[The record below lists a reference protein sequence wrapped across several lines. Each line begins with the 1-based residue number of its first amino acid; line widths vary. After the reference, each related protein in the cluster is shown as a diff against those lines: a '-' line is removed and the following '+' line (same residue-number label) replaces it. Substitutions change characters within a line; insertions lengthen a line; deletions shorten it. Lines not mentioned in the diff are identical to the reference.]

1 MNPTTLT
8 LSRLSRYKEYGPIFL
23 RLLVG
28 VRLIYGTQD
37 NVFSGARM
45 EEFIHFLGQF
55 GFPFPEVCAWLS
67 VYAQFIGGILI
78 LLGAFIRPAALVM
91 ILNFLVAIFMVHL
104 PAGDDFLN
112 TYQALTMLFIS
123 SYFLLSGAGK
133 LSIDEWL
140 ERRASSL
147 KQLTA

>member
-1 MNPTTLT
+1 MNPVTLNQ
-8 LSRLSRYKEYGPIFL
+8 LGRYKEYGPIFL

-28 VRLIYGTQD
+28 TRLIYGTYD

-45 EEFIHFLGQF
+45 EEFIHFLSQF
-55 GFPFPEVCAWLS
+55 GFPSPEVCAWLS

-91 ILNFLVAIFMVHL
+91 VLNFLVAISMVHL

-123 SYFLLSGAGK
+123 FYFLLSGAGK
-133 LSIDEWL
+133 LSVDEWL
-140 ERRASSL
+140 ERRSSSP
-147 KQLTA
+147 KQLIV